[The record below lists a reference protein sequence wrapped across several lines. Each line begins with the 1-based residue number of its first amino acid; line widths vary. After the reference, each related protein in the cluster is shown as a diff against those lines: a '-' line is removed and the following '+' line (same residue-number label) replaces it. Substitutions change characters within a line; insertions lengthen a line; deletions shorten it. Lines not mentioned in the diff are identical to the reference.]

1 MAVKTIDR
9 LAMLVAGGSTV
20 KDAAESIGI
29 SKSHAHHLSR
39 TPDFRAKVSELRT
52 EAITAAVGRLSQ
64 AADLA
69 VSTLVA
75 LLDKSNDAKDR
86 LNASKAILAA
96 LVPLSEFGELRS
108 RIEKLEASQGLKVA
122 S

>member
-9 LAMLVAGGSTV
+9 LAMLVAAGSSV

-39 TPDFRAKVSELRT
+39 TAEFRAKVSELRT
-52 EAITAAVGRLSQ
+52 EAIAGAVGRLSQ
-64 AADLA
+64 AATLA
-69 VSTLVA
+69 VDTLIQ
-75 LLDKSNDAKDR
+75 LLGEQNDAKDR

-96 LVPLSEFGELRS
+96 LVPLSEFGELRA
-108 RIEKLEASQGLKVA
+108 RIEKLEQSQGLKVA